1 MRLLTLFSLAIGAL
15 LSLSSGLARLL
26 GEGQALPTLI
36 EAIGLY
42 APERCGGAGICLLGV
57 TPGRSGWAEARAA
70 LLPRVRDELY
80 TKQVVVSIDI
90 LPNQPDEVLIYF
102 FQSVDARS
110 VGRVQ
115 ALFRARQAAPS
126 AGWLIK
132 QHGLPCGISLYM
144 RTASGYRL
152 PQALITLRYPH
163 FLANVPLLGY
173 RLDLSAPIESLYL
186 YDPAYKAE
194 RRLEPC
200 RDLITDGVQNRAWA
214 GFAAAWRYA
223 SLPRH

>member
-1 MRLLTLFSLAIGAL
+1 MRIVAL
-15 LSLSSGLARLL
+15 CSVIISTALSLSVGLARLIGAAAPL
-26 GEGQALPTLI
+26 PALV

-42 APERCGGAGICLLGV
+42 APEGCGGSGICLLGM
-57 TPGRSGWAEARAA
+57 TPGRSRWDEARAA
-70 LLPRVRDELY
+70 LLPRARDELY
-80 TKQVVVSIDI
+80 TKQLVISVDI
-90 LPNQPDEVLIYF
+90 LPNQIDEALIYL
-102 FQSVDARS
+102 FQSVDALS

-115 ALFRARQAAPS
+115 ALFRAPQAAPS
-126 AGWLIK
+126 VGWLIK
-132 QHGLPCGISLYM
+132 QHGTPCGISLYT

-163 FLANVPLLGY
+163 FLANVPLPNY
-173 RLDLSAPIESLYL
+173 HLDVGTRIESLYL

-194 RRLEPC
+194 RRLEAC
-200 RDLITDGVQNRAWA
+200 RDLMTDGVQNRAWA